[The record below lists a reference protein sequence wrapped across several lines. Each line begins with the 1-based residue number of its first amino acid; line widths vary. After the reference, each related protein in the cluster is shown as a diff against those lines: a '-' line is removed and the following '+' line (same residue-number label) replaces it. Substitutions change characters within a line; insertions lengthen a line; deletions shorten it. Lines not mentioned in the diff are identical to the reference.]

1 MIFTEPETADII
13 PAFVFRDLLR
23 RKVSVIIYDRL
34 DCSYFMEKALR
45 SFAAKKEVVIQEGSG
60 HAVS

>member
-1 MIFTEPETADII
+1 MILTEPEAADVI

-34 DCSYFMEKALR
+34 DCSDFMEKALR
-45 SFAAKKEVVIQEGSG
+45 SFTAKKEVVVQEGSG
-60 HAVS
+60 HAV